1 MAIEQ
6 QMEMF
11 GAGDMGRLDDDG
23 MTKDPV
29 SGNEIPPG
37 SMANEVRDDIEARL
51 SDGEY
56 VVPANVVRFFGVKF
70 FEDLRNKAMKG
81 LADMEANGRIGGE
94 PVSTEMPMQ
103 DQMAQGQPPI
113 TEEEMQ
119 MLKTLMNEGGYVQ
132 GYQEGGATPETPPYA
147 SMAYNPNQYPIAS
160 TYGTVGGSYFNPNL
174 NPNVQPVETT
184 QPIPQ
189 TPVVPESGIQLVT
202 FVNPATGAIRVLQY
216 SNGEP
221 VNMDLYNSAIA
232 EGFYPEGSTALDNAR
247 QEAARGPEDDYSIY
261 DGTKPYN
268 KMTVGE
274 MAWSLTRETY
284 AAGNPKSFTAG
295 VNNLLGKGLATGAVK
310 AALGNAPSNAA
321 LIIKQA
327 KERLAAGNF
336 TNELEK
342 EKLTLIANQDGIEL
356 GNVHKNMV
364 DGTGIILN
372 PGKGMDNRVPDYS
385 KVPKPKPA
393 TVIPEVTSE
402 DKPYVPPTRPTFKPV
417 VKPVMR
423 PDPND
428 PSKDGQPVDAG
439 GLTEQKRNEQ
449 YKEQDRETSAKGVS
463 ERLERFE
470 KGFGGLN
477 KGGLIKKPTKKK
489 KTKTKK

>member
-11 GAGDMGRLDDDG
+11 AKKDMGRLDDDG
-23 MTKDPV
+23 LKKDPV

-37 SMANEVRDDIEARL
+37 SMANEVRDDVEARL

-56 VVPANVVRFFGVKF
+56 VVPANVVRYYGVKF
-70 FEDLRNKAMKG
+70 FEDLRKDAMQG
-81 LADMEANGRIGGE
+81 LSVMEATGRIGGE
-94 PVSTEMPMQ
+94 PVPAEMPMQ
-103 DQMAQGQPPI
+103 DQLAQGQPPI

-119 MLKTLMNEGGYVQ
+119 MVRTLMSEGGYVQ

-147 SMAYNPNQYPIAS
+147 SIAYNPNQYPIAS

-174 NPNVQPVETT
+174 NPNVQPLEPT
-184 QPIPQ
+184 QPIPE

-232 EGFYPEGSTALDNAR
+232 EGFYPEGSSQLQQVRNEMSRD
-247 QEAARGPEDDYSIY
+247 PEDDYSIY

-284 AAGNPKSFTAG
+284 AAGNPKSFSAG
-295 VNNLLGKGLATGAVK
+295 VNNLIGKGLATGAVK
-310 AALGNAPSNAA
+310 AALGNVPSNAA

-327 KERLAAGNF
+327 KERLAAGNY

-385 KVPKPKPA
+385 NKGQQKTVQREIKERQKKLDKVEEEFKDVLPEGLASRKEDAQPMKSVDVEEETNVTPVTKDTSFKDRA
-393 TVIPEVTSE
+393 TGDSYRNI
-402 DKPYVPPTRPTFKPV
+402 
-417 VKPVMR
+417 
-423 PDPND
+423 
-428 PSKDGQPVDAG
+428 AG
-439 GLTEQKRNEQ
+439 G
-449 YKEQDRETSAKGVS
+449 
-463 ERLERFE
+463 RFM
-470 KGFGGLN
+470 N
-477 KGGLIKKPTKKK
+477 KGGLLKKPTKKK
-489 KTKTKK
+489 TKTKTKK